1 MCAFPI
7 WLWNLQLTKRNGMK
21 KLIYRHRDIE
31 YTLTNIEP
39 DLWSW
44 SFDIN
49 GKIKRGTTRARLSL
63 LAQRRVCILIDRE
76 LKDTS
81 RTKPREPD

>member
-1 MCAFPI
+1 MCGVPI
-7 WLWNLQLTKRNGMK
+7 WLRNLQLTKRNGMK
-21 KLIYRHRDIE
+21 KLIDRHRGIK

-49 GKIKRGTTRARLSL
+49 GKIKRGTTRARLGL

-76 LKDTS
+76 LKDTA